1 MDDFQYQH
9 DQLMAES
16 VSCASLAEQWG
27 TPLFVYSK
35 KTLKRH
41 WEAFRTP
48 LEGLAHTISFAVKA
62 TPNIAILQQLAQ
74 MGAGFD
80 VVSIGELERA
90 RMAGADPQ
98 KIVFAG
104 IGKQSHEIQR
114 AIELGIKCFNVES
127 SHELTQINAI
137 AEHMGQHAPIAL
149 RVNPN
154 VDPKTHPYIA
164 TGMKNNKFGIPIEEA
179 IALYQQAKKMPGIK
193 IRGIACHIGSQIT
206 DLAPFM
212 EAMQA
217 LLQVV
222 DELVSHHIPL
232 QHIDMGGGLGVP
244 YHNEQP
250 PTPDAYVKALRDC
263 LGHRPLEL
271 VIEPGRAI
279 TANAGILLT
288 RTLLIKNQSEK
299 RFAVVDAAMND
310 LLRPALYDAY
320 HEVVPVTTSAMQAT
334 QRYDIV
340 GPVCESSDCLAKDRL
355 LSLNVGDLLAV
366 RTVGAYGFSM
376 SSQYNSRPRAAEV
389 LVDGETTH
397 LIRKREQ
404 LQDLT
409 QHEQLIDDRFHKNA
423 NPGE

>member
-16 VSCASLAEQWG
+16 VSCACLAEQWG

-137 AEHMGQHAPIAL
+137 AEHMGQRAPIAL

-179 IALYQQAKKMPGIK
+179 IALYQQAQKMPGIK

-206 DLAPFM
+206 HLAPFV

-222 DELVSHHIPL
+222 DELASHHIPL

-250 PTPDAYVKALRDC
+250 PTPDAYIKALRDC

-320 HEVVPVTTSAMQAT
+320 HEVVPVTASAMQAT

-355 LSLNVGDLLAV
+355 LSLKVGDLLAV